1 MVVLGNQLDE
11 AGNIRVELSQVLGR
25 DPVLEDRAATGLVDL
40 VAVQEGPADAE
51 AGDVPAAPTA

>member
-1 MVVLGNQLDE
+1 MVLGDQLDK
-11 AGNIRVELSQVLGR
+11 ADNIRVELGQVLGG
-25 DPVLEDRAATGLVDL
+25 DPVLQDGPATRLVDL